1 MMFRRDLRQKNS
13 EDYLSSLQR
22 EERKKGVMTV
32 DDEEDVTFCLSL
44 VLQETGQ
51 FEVDGFTDP
60 QQALS
65 SFKPGTYDLVILDIR
80 MPKMDG
86 FELYKKIKLLDKNVD
101 ICFLTA
107 VNDFNEY
114 KVVHR
119 DMTDEIA
126 KNDDLCIIDK
136 PADTQQ
142 LIEKINKA
150 IGTRMSKEGIQVTS
164 KKKSIR
170 RKKT

>member
-1 MMFRRDLRQKNS
+1 
-13 EDYLSSLQR
+13 
-22 EERKKGVMTV
+22 MTV
-32 DDEEDVTFCLSL
+32 DDEEDVTFCLGV
-44 VLQETGQ
+44 VLQETGL

-65 SFKPGTYDLVILDIR
+65 SFKPGKYDLVILDIR

-86 FELYKKIKLLDKNVD
+86 FELYKKIKLIDKNVD
-101 ICFLTA
+101 VCFLTA

-119 DMTDEIA
+119 DITDEIE
-126 KNDDLCIIDK
+126 KNDDSCIIDK

-150 IGTRMSKEGIQVTS
+150 IGHRMNKEGIQANA
-164 KKKSIR
+164 R
-170 RKKT
+170 

>member
-1 MMFRRDLRQKNS
+1 
-13 EDYLSSLQR
+13 
-22 EERKKGVMTV
+22 MTV
-32 DDEEDVTFCLSL
+32 DDEEDVTFCLGV
-44 VLQETGQ
+44 VLQETGL

-65 SFKPGTYDLVILDIR
+65 SFKPGKYDLVILDIR

-86 FELYKKIKLLDKNVD
+86 FELYKKIKLIDKNVD
-101 ICFLTA
+101 VCFLTA

-119 DMTDEIA
+119 DITDEIA
-126 KNDDLCIIDK
+126 KNDDSCIIDK

-150 IGTRMSKEGIQVTS
+150 IGTRMRKEAIQA
-164 KKKSIR
+164 KAR
-170 RKKT
+170 

>member
-1 MMFRRDLRQKNS
+1 
-13 EDYLSSLQR
+13 
-22 EERKKGVMTV
+22 MTV

-44 VLQETGQ
+44 VLQETGL

-119 DMTDEIA
+119 DIADEIE
-126 KNDDLCIIDK
+126 KNDDSCIIDK

-142 LIEKINKA
+142 LIKKINKA
-150 IGTRMSKEGIQVTS
+150 IGTRMSKEGIQA
-164 KKKSIR
+164 KAR
-170 RKKT
+170 

>member
-1 MMFRRDLRQKNS
+1 
-13 EDYLSSLQR
+13 
-22 EERKKGVMTV
+22 MTV
-32 DDEEDVTFCLSL
+32 DDEEDVTFCLGV
-44 VLQETGQ
+44 VLQETGL

-65 SFKPGTYDLVILDIR
+65 SFKPGKYDLVILDIR

-86 FELYKKIKLLDKNVD
+86 FELYKKIKLIDKNVD
-101 ICFLTA
+101 VCFLTA

-119 DMTDEIA
+119 DITDEIE
-126 KNDDLCIIDK
+126 KNDDSCIIDK

-150 IGTRMSKEGIQVTS
+150 IGTRMNKEGIQA
-164 KKKSIR
+164 KAR
-170 RKKT
+170 